1 MDKTEEMQLMD
12 KLHKFTRE
20 GNLVR
25 ALGDKHGWRVTLV
38 VRGKRGAFD
47 DKIVGTAQSDN
58 LITALVLA
66 MDEAVNDAAQQA
78 DKAPGWAL

>member
-1 MDKTEEMQLMD
+1 MTKTADRQLMD
-12 KLHKFTRE
+12 RLDDFRKA